1 MKTARF
7 QTVAHM
13 AVVTILVGSAVLFAQ
28 ESSDKT
34 IASAARGSVVYEPG
48 TKGITPP
55 RAIYQPNPEYTDKA
69 RKKKL
74 NGVVVLSLI
83 VTPEGTARDV
93 KVIKSLDDGLDK
105 NAVAAVSTWRFDS
118 ATKDGKPVAM
128 RVPIEVQFRLY

>member
-1 MKTARF
+1 MNTTHFK
-7 QTVAHM
+7 TVAHM
-13 AVVTILVGSAVLFAQ
+13 LVVIILVGSSLLIAQ

-34 IASAARGSVVYEPG
+34 TTSTDQGNFVYEPR

-74 NGVVVLSLI
+74 NGVVVVSLI

-105 NAVAAVSTWRFDS
+105 NAVAAVSTWRFDP
-118 ATKDGKPVAM
+118 ATKDGKPVAV
-128 RVPIEVQFRLY
+128 RVPVEVQFRLY